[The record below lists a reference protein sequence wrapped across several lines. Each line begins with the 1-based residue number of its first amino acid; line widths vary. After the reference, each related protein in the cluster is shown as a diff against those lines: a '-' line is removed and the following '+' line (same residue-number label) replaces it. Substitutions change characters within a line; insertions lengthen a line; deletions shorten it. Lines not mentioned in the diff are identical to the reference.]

1 MRFLVAYA
9 LVLVGIAFVQS
20 KPVSRAGIDFSAMIN
35 QLGGLDGIHALFP
48 QYSDFVNRL
57 VAAAYQVGSNIPDE
71 DLYVLEQVA
80 KQLADDV
87 LNGNCDIETAVTQMM
102 GQLTGHL
109 SSNPSLVSNLQSLAQ
124 EFSGVLTS
132 FLSNSPSK
140 RVASRAGIDL
150 STLISQFNSLD
161 IVYLI
166 FPQYKNIIKKLVDVA
181 YQVGSNIPD
190 DKLYLLQQFAMQH
203 AQAVLNGN
211 MNVDTAVAGI
221 MQQLETLL
229 ASHPSIVS
237 SLQSLAEEFTGVIKP
252 FLSNFQSN
260 LVAGR
265 AGIDLSAMISQF
277 NSLDIVYL
285 IFPQYKSIIKKL
297 VDVAYQVG
305 SNIPD
310 DKLDVLKQFA
320 MQHAQAVLSNNMN
333 VDTAVA
339 QIMEQLETLLASHP
353 SIVSSL
359 QSLAEEFT
367 GVIKPFLANFQSR
380 RVANRAGIDLSAL
393 ISQFNSL
400 DIVYLI
406 FPQYKNII
414 KKLVDVAYQVG
425 SNIPDPQLDILTTHA
440 MQVGQAVLN
449 GNVGVDTAVA
459 GIMQELETLLA
470 SHPSIVNS
478 LHSLAEEFTGVIKP
492 FLSNFQSRR
501 VASRSGIDLS
511 AMITQFGGLE
521 GIMGAFPQHK
531 DLIDRLCT
539 AAYEVGSAVS
549 DDKLDILAA
558 QAMQHG
564 EDVVSGKMSP
574 NTAVDQLLGE
584 LETLLGS
591 DSPLLPGYRNLSQD
605 LLAVVNSF
613 FA

>member
-1 MRFLVAYA
+1 
-9 LVLVGIAFVQS
+9 
-20 KPVSRAGIDFSAMIN
+20 
-35 QLGGLDGIHALFP
+35 
-48 QYSDFVNRL
+48 
-57 VAAAYQVGSNIPDE
+57 
-71 DLYVLEQVA
+71 
-80 KQLADDV
+80 
-87 LNGNCDIETAVTQMM
+87 TAVTQMM

-132 FLSNSPSK
+132 FLSNSQSK
-140 RVASRAGIDL
+140 RVASRAG
-150 STLISQFNSLD
+150 
-161 IVYLI
+161 
-166 FPQYKNIIKKLVDVA
+166 
-181 YQVGSNIPD
+181 
-190 DKLYLLQQFAMQH
+190 M
-203 AQAVLNGN
+203 
-211 MNVDTAVAGI
+211 
-221 MQQLETLL
+221 
-229 ASHPSIVS
+229 
-237 SLQSLAEEFTGVIKP
+237 
-252 FLSNFQSN
+252 
-260 LVAGR
+260 
-265 AGIDLSAMISQF
+265 
-277 NSLDIVYL
+277 
-285 IFPQYKSIIKKL
+285 
-297 VDVAYQVG
+297 
-305 SNIPD
+305 
-310 DKLDVLKQFA
+310 
-320 MQHAQAVLSNNMN
+320 
-333 VDTAVA
+333 
-339 QIMEQLETLLASHP
+339 
-353 SIVSSL
+353 
-359 QSLAEEFT
+359 
-367 GVIKPFLANFQSR
+367 
-380 RVANRAGIDLSAL
+380 DLSAL

-425 SNIPDPQLDILTTHA
+425 SNIPDPQLDILTAHA
-440 MQVGQAVLN
+440 MQVGQAVLS
-449 GNVGVDTAVA
+449 GNMGVDTAVA

>member
-1 MRFLVAYA
+1 
-9 LVLVGIAFVQS
+9 
-20 KPVSRAGIDFSAMIN
+20 
-35 QLGGLDGIHALFP
+35 
-48 QYSDFVNRL
+48 
-57 VAAAYQVGSNIPDE
+57 
-71 DLYVLEQVA
+71 
-80 KQLADDV
+80 DV

-211 MNVDTAVAGI
+211 MGVDTAVAGI

-252 FLSNFQSN
+252 FLANFQSRR
-260 LVAGR
+260 VAGR

-285 IFPQYKSIIKKL
+285 IFPQYKSIIQKL
-297 VDVAYQVG
+297 VA
-305 SNIPD
+305 
-310 DKLDVLKQFA
+310 
-320 MQHAQAVLSNNMN
+320 
-333 VDTAVA
+333 
-339 QIMEQLETLLASHP
+339 
-353 SIVSSL
+353 
-359 QSLAEEFT
+359 
-367 GVIKPFLANFQSR
+367 
-380 RVANRAGIDLSAL
+380 
-393 ISQFNSL
+393 
-400 DIVYLI
+400 
-406 FPQYKNII
+406 
-414 KKLVDVAYQVG
+414 VAYQVG
-425 SNIPDPQLDILTTHA
+425 SNIPDPQLDILTAHA

-449 GNVGVDTAVA
+449 GNMGVDTAVA

-531 DLIDRLCT
+531 DLIDRLCA
-539 AAYEVGSAVS
+539 AAYAVGSAVS

-564 EDVVSGKMSP
+564 EDVVNGKMSP
-574 NTAVDQLLGE
+574 DTAVNQLLGE

-591 DSPLLPGYRNLSQD
+591 DSPRLPGYRNLSQD
-605 LLAVVNSF
+605 VLAVVNSF

>member
-1 MRFLVAYA
+1 
-9 LVLVGIAFVQS
+9 
-20 KPVSRAGIDFSAMIN
+20 
-35 QLGGLDGIHALFP
+35 
-48 QYSDFVNRL
+48 
-57 VAAAYQVGSNIPDE
+57 
-71 DLYVLEQVA
+71 
-80 KQLADDV
+80 
-87 LNGNCDIETAVTQMM
+87 MM

-132 FLSNSPSK
+132 FLSNSQSK
-140 RVASRAGIDL
+140 RVAGRAGIDL
-150 STLISQFNSLD
+150 SALISQFNSLD

-190 DKLYLLQQFAMQH
+190 DKLYLLQQSAMQH

-211 MNVDTAVAGI
+211 MNVDTAVAQI
-221 MQQLETLL
+221 MEQLETLL

-237 SLQSLAEEFTGVIKP
+237 SLQSLAAEFTSVIKP

-265 AGIDLSAMISQF
+265 AGIDLSALISQF
-277 NSLDIVYL
+277 GSLDIVYL
-285 IFPQYKSIIKKL
+285 IFPQYKNIIQKL
-297 VDVAYQVG
+297 VAVAYQVG

-310 DKLDVLKQFA
+310 DKLYLLQQFA
-320 MQHAQAVLSNNMN
+320 MQHAQAVLNGNMN

-367 GVIKPFLANFQSR
+367 GVIKPFL
-380 RVANRAGIDLSAL
+380 
-393 ISQFNSL
+393 
-400 DIVYLI
+400 
-406 FPQYKNII
+406 
-414 KKLVDVAYQVG
+414 
-425 SNIPDPQLDILTTHA
+425 
-440 MQVGQAVLN
+440 
-449 GNVGVDTAVA
+449 
-459 GIMQELETLLA
+459 
-470 SHPSIVNS
+470 
-478 LHSLAEEFTGVIKP
+478 
-492 FLSNFQSRR
+492 SNFQSRR

-521 GIMGAFPQHK
+521 GIMAAFPQYK

-539 AAYEVGSAVS
+539 AANEVGSAVS

-564 EDVVSGKMSP
+564 EDVVNGKMSP

-584 LETLLGS
+584 LETLLDS
-591 DSPLLPGYRNLSQD
+591 DSPLLPGFQNLSQD

>member
-1 MRFLVAYA
+1 
-9 LVLVGIAFVQS
+9 
-20 KPVSRAGIDFSAMIN
+20 
-35 QLGGLDGIHALFP
+35 
-48 QYSDFVNRL
+48 
-57 VAAAYQVGSNIPDE
+57 
-71 DLYVLEQVA
+71 
-80 KQLADDV
+80 

-132 FLSNSPSK
+132 FLSNSQSK
-140 RVASRAGIDL
+140 RVAGRAGIDL
-150 STLISQFNSLD
+150 SALISQFNSLD

-190 DKLYLLQQFAMQH
+190 DKLYLLQQSAMQH

-211 MNVDTAVAGI
+211 MNVDTAVAQI
-221 MQQLETLL
+221 MEQLETLL

-237 SLQSLAEEFTGVIKP
+237 SLQSLAAEFTSVIKP

-265 AGIDLSAMISQF
+265 AGIDLSALISQF
-277 NSLDIVYL
+277 GSLDIVYL
-285 IFPQYKSIIKKL
+285 IFPQYKNIIQKL
-297 VDVAYQVG
+297 VAVAYQVG

-310 DKLDVLKQFA
+310 DKLYLLQQFA
-320 MQHAQAVLSNNMN
+320 MQHAQAVLNGNMN

-367 GVIKPFLANFQSR
+367 GVIKPFL
-380 RVANRAGIDLSAL
+380 
-393 ISQFNSL
+393 
-400 DIVYLI
+400 
-406 FPQYKNII
+406 
-414 KKLVDVAYQVG
+414 
-425 SNIPDPQLDILTTHA
+425 
-440 MQVGQAVLN
+440 
-449 GNVGVDTAVA
+449 
-459 GIMQELETLLA
+459 
-470 SHPSIVNS
+470 
-478 LHSLAEEFTGVIKP
+478 
-492 FLSNFQSRR
+492 SNFQSRR

-521 GIMGAFPQHK
+521 GIMAAFPQYK

-539 AAYEVGSAVS
+539 AANEVGSAVS

-564 EDVVSGKMSP
+564 EDVVNGKMSP

-584 LETLLGS
+584 LETLLDS
-591 DSPLLPGYRNLSQD
+591 DSPLLPGFQNLSQD